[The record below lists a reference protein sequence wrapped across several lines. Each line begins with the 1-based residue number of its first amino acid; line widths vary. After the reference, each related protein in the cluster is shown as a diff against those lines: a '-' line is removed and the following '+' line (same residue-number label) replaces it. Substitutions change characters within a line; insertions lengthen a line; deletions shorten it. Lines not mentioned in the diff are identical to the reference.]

1 MKKGRRGERRKNEET
16 RFVIKSHRR
25 KYQVS
30 LLSFSCSDMI
40 FKYLW
45 IRWIN
50 KIELKMIL
58 YFFSS
63 SLNFFTH
70 SLIPSLSRAR
80 WYTYFIRAIFLCTQK
95 LIFRHTFAL
104 VSLQRKKDNAE
115 YSMNALSERAR
126 NLFVNRRKALFPLFL
141 GIPCLKKLTRRGR
154 KKRNGKSKENSH
166 TLIAC
171 YMKML
176 PFMWDF
182 REKKEI

>member
-1 MKKGRRGERRKNEET
+1 MRKTKKLDLLSNLIGG
-16 RFVIKSHRR
+16 

-30 LLSFSCSDMI
+30 SLLLSCSDMI

-58 YFFSS
+58 YFFVFAQ
-63 SLNFFTH
+63 LLH
-70 SLIPSLSRAR
+70 SLSRAR

-95 LIFRHTFAL
+95 LNFRHTYAL
-104 VSLQRKKDNAE
+104 VSLQRKEDNAE

-126 NLFVNRRKALFPLFL
+126 NLFVNRRKALFPLFPS
-141 GIPCLKKLTRRGR
+141 IPCLKKLTRRGNTAKA
-154 KKRNGKSKENSH
+154 KKTHIHWLHVEES
-166 TLIAC
+166 
-171 YMKML
+171 YMEML